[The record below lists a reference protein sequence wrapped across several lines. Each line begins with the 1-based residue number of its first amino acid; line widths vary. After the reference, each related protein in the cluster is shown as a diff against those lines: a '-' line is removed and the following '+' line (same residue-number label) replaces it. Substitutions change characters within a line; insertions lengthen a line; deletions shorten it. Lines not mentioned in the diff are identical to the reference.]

1 MLQRTLRQH
10 NPVTVDLE
18 NNFRDSKEPTKIYH
32 IIQVLMPISL
42 QDFAYNKNLLFYVT
56 SMERFSYFRTPYAFR
71 RMRAHLDKTSGYT
84 KDSRSMVF
92 GKQEFVWV
100 KGINNNFQF
109 YIPGQIGG

>member
-1 MLQRTLRQH
+1 MLRLW
-10 NPVTVDLE
+10 
-18 NNFRDSKEPTKIYH
+18 RDP
-32 IIQVLMPISL
+32 PIFVSL
-42 QDFAYNKNLLFYVT
+42 
-56 SMERFSYFRTPYAFR
+56 TPFG